1 MNCVYSINNIH
12 SKELLYIGS
21 CKKLKKR
28 IQNHKSESKIRTTR
42 KLYKHINFYGWNN
55 FEFNILC
62 ENIIIPENNKHILRL
77 FEEQYRKAYKPILN
91 TFVCM
96 IEGDKKKH
104 LSTPI
109 KCKFC
114 EKSIQR
120 WNMSKHLKICHKKL
134 QEEQIIIEPPNPP
147 NPSEIQNINNEM

>member
-21 CKKLKKR
+21 CKRLKKR

-42 KLYKHINFYGWNN
+42 KLYKYINHYGWNN

-77 FEEQYRKAYKPILN
+77 FEEQYRKAYKPQLN
-91 TFVCM
+91 TTVCM

-104 LSTPI
+104 LAMPI
-109 KCKFC
+109 KCIFC
-114 EKSIQR
+114 DKSIQR
-120 WNMSKHLKICHKKL
+120 WNMSKHLKICSKKL
-134 QEEQIIIEPPNPP
+134 QEEQIIIEPTE
-147 NPSEIQNINNEM
+147 PSEIQNINSEI